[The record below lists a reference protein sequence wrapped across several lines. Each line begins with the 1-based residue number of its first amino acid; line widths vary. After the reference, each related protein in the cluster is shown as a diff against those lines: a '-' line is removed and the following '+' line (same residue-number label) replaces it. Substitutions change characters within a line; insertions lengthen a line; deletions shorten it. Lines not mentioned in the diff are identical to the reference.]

1 VGVHVVQLA
10 KLAGAFVTGQT
21 TSPEK
26 VDAIRDAGADEV
38 VQARFDFSAV
48 VRDLSSGG
56 VDVVIDNVGTAISGD
71 AALSRAGRTVDDG
84 RPAHW

>member
-1 VGVHVVQLA
+1 MGVHVVQLA

-56 VDVVIDNVGTAISGD
+56 RGC
-71 AALSRAGRTVDDG
+71 R
-84 RPAHW
+84 H